1 MTTSIRNC
9 TLGGAAA
16 VVLCAVLSGGRP
28 VSLAAE
34 PGEGTITSARDEVTW
49 SGGPF
54 FASNPAG
61 CLGGAADPTC
71 DHFVLRIE
79 NPRVQRVLVAISPDE
94 GFEDDDYDLFV
105 YDDRGNLMGSDADG
119 DGFESVVFENTG
131 AAFYEVR
138 VQPWLVDAGSTY
150 HGVAM
155 RTREPVIDTTV
166 QDCNE
171 FVPAAA
177 SLDLGQPIDLTVMLL
192 LDGTDAAV
200 AKQLMARA
208 AFSYSQ
214 RNIRLV
220 LKRTRAVSFVST
232 TSEGL
237 IEEAK
242 AFVGGVR
249 PQGIDIVGTLTNKQ
263 MQSIAAG
270 FTVVGQADC
279 IGGIR
284 YPDRSFFVAT
294 DIRAIEDPQTGNSGT
309 LNQLGFNPNVAAAA
323 EVLSHEMGHLMGAH
337 HHYANCVEGNLSSD
351 GPNDLS
357 PCTLMFNSVNFAGL
371 SFSALEGSVVRGH
384 AANFAAP

>member
-1 MTTSIRNC
+1 MTTDIRGYSIVIAIVLAFGA
-9 TLGGAAA
+9 TLLDDAH
-16 VVLCAVLSGGRP
+16 
-28 VSLAAE
+28 VSLAAD
-34 PGEGTITSARDEVTW
+34 PSEGSIASPRDEVTW
-49 SGGPF
+49 KGGPF
-54 FASNPAG
+54 LASNPAG
-61 CLGGAADPTC
+61 CVGSADPTC
-71 DHFVLRIE
+71 DHFIVRID
-79 NPRVQRVLVAISPDE
+79 NPRTKRVLVAIAPDE

-105 YDDRGNLMGSDADG
+105 YDDQGTLVGSNADG
-119 DGFESVVFENTG
+119 DGFESVVFENGG

-138 VQPWLVDAGSTY
+138 VQPWLVDPGSTY
-150 HGVAM
+150 RGVAM
-155 RTREPVIDTTV
+155 RTREPAIDTTT

-177 SLDLGQPIDLTVMLL
+177 GLDVGQPVELSVMLL
-192 LDGTDAAV
+192 LDGTDPAV

-208 AFSYSQ
+208 ALSYAE
-214 RNIRLV
+214 RNIQLV
-220 LKRTRAVSFVST
+220 LRSMHTVSFVSS

-237 IEEAK
+237 IDEAK

-249 PQGIDIVGTLTNKQ
+249 PPRIDIVGTLTNKT
-263 MQSIAAG
+263 MQSLAAG

-284 YPDRSFFVAT
+284 YADRSFFVAT
-294 DIRAIEDPQTGNSGT
+294 DIRDIEEPQTGNSGT

-371 SFSALEGSVVRGH
+371 SFGTVEGAVVRGH
-384 AANFAAP
+384 AVAFAAP